1 MDKKRQGRRK
11 ELIKEGKF
19 GPQEA
24 ISLITII
31 IVTGGVCFTS
41 PSSVAGYVGTA
52 AWYMTLISAATAALG
67 FTFVYLLLKR
77 FPGKNIVEIFE
88 ITLGRFLGFIFS
100 GLLLALFL
108 LSPATILR
116 EFTEVSKVYVF
127 PLSPPSYIM
136 GLFIIGVML
145 LGILGLETQARFSRL
160 VAPILLVT
168 FVVGLILASQNYDLY
183 KLTPILGYGIKRTI
197 YHGLTRSSVYGY
209 AVILAVIASSLQGTK
224 HIKKI
229 GYISIV
235 ASGILV
241 SAATLAFTLT
251 FPYYTAKEVTAP
263 LYQMMALVDYGRFFQ
278 RFDALFFFV
287 WDISTLIT
295 VSLELYIAASI
306 YCKMFRIQNIKP
318 VIIPFSIIMFTIA
331 LIPKDFGTLMSGYDN
346 LIREY
351 GWTVFY
357 ILPIIALIAAKLRG
371 KKGEGEHA

>member
-1 MDKKRQGRRK
+1 M
-11 ELIKEGKF
+11 IKEGKF

-24 ISLITII
+24 ISLITIT
-31 IVTGGVCFTS
+31 IVTMVFFTS
-41 PSSVAGYVGTA
+41 PSSLARVVGTA
-52 AWYMTLISAATAALG
+52 TWYMTLISAATAALG

-108 LSPATILR
+108 LCPATLLR
-116 EFTEVSKVYVF
+116 DFTEIMKVYVF

-136 GLFIIGVML
+136 GFFIIGVIL

-160 VAPILLVT
+160 VAPILLVA
-168 FVVGLILASQNYDLY
+168 FVAALILASQNYDLY
-183 KLTPILGYGIKRTI
+183 KLTPILGYGIKSTI
-197 YHGLTRSSVYGY
+197 YHGLTRSSVYGFV
-209 AVILAVIASSLQGTK
+209 VILAVIASSLQGTK

-241 SAATLAFTLT
+241 SAAVLAFTLT
-251 FPYYTAKEVTAP
+251 FPYSTAEEVTSP
-263 LYQMMALVDYGRFFQ
+263 LYQMMALIDYGRFVQ
-278 RFDALFFFV
+278 RFDALFFFI
-287 WDISTLIT
+287 WDISTLIA

-306 YCKMFRIQNIKP
+306 YCKMFRIQDIRP
-318 VIIPFSIIMFTIA
+318 VIISLSIIMFTIA
-331 LIPKDFGTLMSGYDN
+331 LIPKDLETVLSGCNLMQ
-346 LIREY
+346 EY

-357 ILPIIALIAAKLRG
+357 IPPIIALIAAKLRG

>member
-24 ISLITII
+24 ISLITIT
-31 IVTGGVCFTS
+31 IVTMVFFTS
-41 PSSVAGYVGTA
+41 PSSLARVVGTA
-52 AWYMTLISAATAALG
+52 TWYMTLISAATAALG

-108 LSPATILR
+108 LCPATLLR
-116 EFTEVSKVYVF
+116 DFTEIMKVYVF

-136 GLFIIGVML
+136 GFFIIGVIL

-160 VAPILLVT
+160 VAPILLVA
-168 FVVGLILASQNYDLY
+168 FVAALILASQNYDLY
-183 KLTPILGYGIKRTI
+183 KLTPILGYGIKSTI
-197 YHGLTRSSVYGY
+197 YHGLTRSSVYGFV
-209 AVILAVIASSLQGTK
+209 VILAVIASSLQGTK

-241 SAATLAFTLT
+241 SAAVLAFTLT
-251 FPYYTAKEVTAP
+251 FPYSTAEEVTSP
-263 LYQMMALVDYGRFFQ
+263 LYQMMALIDYGRFVQ
-278 RFDALFFFV
+278 RFDALFFFI
-287 WDISTLIT
+287 WDISTLIA

-306 YCKMFRIQNIKP
+306 YCKMFRIQDIRP
-318 VIIPFSIIMFTIA
+318 VIISLSIIMFTIA
-331 LIPKDFGTLMSGYDN
+331 LIPKDLETVLSGCNLMQ
-346 LIREY
+346 EY

-357 ILPIIALIAAKLRG
+357 IPPIIALIAAKLRG

>member
-24 ISLITII
+24 ISLITIT
-31 IVTGGVCFTS
+31 IVSRVFLTS
-41 PSSVAGYVGTA
+41 PSIIARYVGTA
-52 AWYMTLISAATAALG
+52 AWYMILISAATAALG

-116 EFTEVSKVYVF
+116 EFTEVTKVYVF

-136 GLFIIGVML
+136 GLFIIGVIF

-235 ASGILV
+235 ASGIL
-241 SAATLAFTLT
+241 
-251 FPYYTAKEVTAP
+251 
-263 LYQMMALVDYGRFFQ
+263 
-278 RFDALFFFV
+278 
-287 WDISTLIT
+287 IS

-331 LIPKDFGTLMSGYDN
+331 MIPKDFGTLISGYTN
-346 LIREY
+346 LIAEY
-351 GWTVFY
+351 SWTVFY
-357 ILPIIALIAAKLRG
+357 ILPIIALITAKLRG

>member
-24 ISLITII
+24 ISLITIT
-31 IVTGGVCFTS
+31 IVSRVFLTS
-41 PSSVAGYVGTA
+41 PSIIARYVGTA

-108 LSPATILR
+108 LSPATTLR
-116 EFTEVSKVYVF
+116 EFTEVMKVYVL

-136 GLFIIGVML
+136 GFFIIGVIL

-160 VAPILLVT
+160 VAPILLFA
-168 FVVGLILASQNYDLY
+168 FVAGLILASQNYDLHR
-183 KLTPILGYGIKRTI
+183 LTPILGYGIKRTI
-197 YHGLTRSSVYGY
+197 HHGLTRSSAYGY

-235 ASGILV
+235 ASGILI
-241 SAATLAFTLT
+241 SAALLAFTLT
-251 FPYYTAKEVTAP
+251 FPYYIAEEVTSP
-263 LYQMMALVDYGRFFQ
+263 LYQMTTLIDYGRFIQ
-278 RFDALFFFV
+278 RLDPLFIFL
-287 WDISTLIT
+287 WNISTLIA

-306 YCKMFRIQNIKP
+306 YCKMFRIQDIRP
-318 VIIPFSIIMFTIA
+318 VIISLSIIMFTIA
-331 LIPKDFGTLMSGYDN
+331 LIPKDIETIAFGYAN
-346 LIREY
+346 LIMEY
-351 GWTVFY
+351 GWTVLY
-357 ILPIIALIAAKLRG
+357 ISPIIALIVAKLRG
-371 KKGEGEHA
+371 KKGEREHV

>member
-1 MDKKRQGRRK
+1 M
-11 ELIKEGKF
+11 IKEGKF

-24 ISLITII
+24 ISLITIT
-31 IVTGGVCFTS
+31 IVTRMFFTS
-41 PSSVAGYVGTA
+41 PSILIRYVGTA
-52 AWYMTLISAATAALG
+52 TWYMTLISAATAAVG

-116 EFTEVSKVYVF
+116 EFTEVMKVYVV

-136 GLFIIGVML
+136 GFFIIGVIL

-160 VAPILLVT
+160 VAPILLVA
-168 FVVGLILASQNYDLY
+168 FVAGLILASLNYDLY
-183 KLTPILGYGIKRTI
+183 RLTPILGYGIKTTI

-241 SAATLAFTLT
+241 SAALLAFTLT
-251 FPYYTAKEVTAP
+251 FPYYIAEEVTSP
-263 LYQMMALVDYGRFFQ
+263 LYQITTLIDYGRFIQ
-278 RFDALFFFV
+278 RLDPLFIFI
-287 WDISTLIT
+287 WNISTLIA

-306 YCKMFRIQNIKP
+306 YCRMFRIQNIKP

-331 LIPKDFGTLMSGYDN
+331 LIPKDLETLMSGYVN

-357 ILPIIALIAAKLRG
+357 IPPIIALIAAKLRG

>member
-24 ISLITII
+24 ISLITIT
-31 IVTGGVCFTS
+31 IVTMVFFTS
-41 PSSVAGYVGTA
+41 PSSLARVVGTA
-52 AWYMTLISAATAALG
+52 TWYMTLISAATAALG

-108 LSPATILR
+108 LSPATLLR
-116 EFTEVSKVYVF
+116 DFTEIMKVYVF

-136 GLFIIGVML
+136 GFFIIGVIL

-160 VAPILLVT
+160 VAPILLVA
-168 FVVGLILASQNYDLY
+168 FVAALILASQNYDLY
-183 KLTPILGYGIKRTI
+183 RLTPILGYGIKRTI
-197 YHGLTRSSVYGY
+197 HHGLTRSSVYGY
-209 AVILAVIASSLQGTK
+209 VVILAVIASSLQGTK

-241 SAATLAFTLT
+241 SAASLAFTLT
-251 FPYYTAKEVTAP
+251 FPYSTAEEVTSP
-263 LYQMMALVDYGRFFQ
+263 LYQMMALIDYGRFVQ
-278 RFDALFFFV
+278 RFDALFFFI
-287 WDISTLIT
+287 WDISTLIA

-306 YCKMFRIQNIKP
+306 YCKMFRIQDIRP
-318 VIIPFSIIMFTIA
+318 VIISLSIIMFTIA
-331 LIPKDFGTLMSGYDN
+331 LIPKDLETVLSGYAN
-346 LIREY
+346 LIGEY

-357 ILPIIALIAAKLRG
+357 IPPIIALIAAKLRG

>member
-116 EFTEVSKVYVF
+116 EFTEVTKVYVF

-241 SAATLAFTLT
+241 A
-251 FPYYTAKEVTAP
+251 
-263 LYQMMALVDYGRFFQ
+263 
-278 RFDALFFFV
+278 
-287 WDISTLIT
+287 

-331 LIPKDFGTLMSGYDN
+331 MIPKDFGTLISGYIN
-346 LIREY
+346 LIAEY

-357 ILPIIALIAAKLRG
+357 ILPIIALITAKLRG

>member
-1 MDKKRQGRRK
+1 MDKKRQGRGK

-19 GPQEA
+19 GSQEA
-24 ISLITII
+24 ISLITIT
-31 IVTGGVCFTS
+31 IVTRVFFIS
-41 PSSVAGYVGTA
+41 PSILVRYVGTTT
-52 AWYMTLISAATAALG
+52 WYMTLISAATAAVG
-67 FTFVYLLLKR
+67 FSFVYLLLKR
-77 FPGKNIVEIFE
+77 FPGKNIIEIFE

-108 LSPATILR
+108 LSPATMLR
-116 EFTEVSKVYVF
+116 EFMEVMKVYVL

-136 GLFIIGVML
+136 GFFIIGVIL

-160 VAPILLVT
+160 VAPILLVA
-168 FVVGLILASQNYDLY
+168 FVAGLILASQNYELHR
-183 KLTPILGYGIKRTI
+183 LTPILGYGIKRTI
-197 YHGLTRSSVYGY
+197 HHGLTGSSGYGY

-241 SAATLAFTLT
+241 SAALLAFTLT
-251 FPYYTAKEVTAP
+251 FPYYIAEEVTSP
-263 LYQMMALVDYGRFFQ
+263 LYQITTLIDYGRFIQ
-278 RFDALFFFV
+278 RLDPLFIFV
-287 WDISTLIT
+287 WNLSTLIA

-306 YCKMFRIQNIKP
+306 YCRMFRIQNIKP

-331 LIPKDFGTLMSGYDN
+331 LIPKDLETLMSGYVN
-346 LIREY
+346 LIMEY

-357 ILPIIALIAAKLRG
+357 IPPIIALIAAKLRG
-371 KKGEGEHA
+371 KKGEVEHA

>member
-24 ISLITII
+24 ISLITIT
-31 IVTGGVCFTS
+31 IVIRVFFTS
-41 PSSVAGYVGTA
+41 PSSLARAVGTA

-108 LSPATILR
+108 LSPATMLR
-116 EFTEVSKVYVF
+116 DFTEVMKVYVF

-136 GLFIIGVML
+136 GLFIIGVIF

-160 VAPILLVT
+160 VAPILLVA
-168 FVVGLILASQNYDLY
+168 FVAVLILASQNYELY
-183 KLTPILGYGIKRTI
+183 RLTPILGYGIKATI
-197 YHGLTRSSVYGY
+197 YHGLTRSSGYGY
-209 AVILAVIASSLQGTK
+209 VVILAVIASSLQGTK

-235 ASGILV
+235 ASGILI
-241 SAATLAFTLT
+241 SASFLAFTLT
-251 FPYYTAKEVTAP
+251 FPYFTAAEVTSP
-263 LYQMMALVDYGRFFQ
+263 LYQMTALIDYGRFIQ
-278 RFDALFFFV
+278 RIDPIFLIIWSISAL
-287 WDISTLIT
+287 IA
-295 VSLELYIAASI
+295 VSFELYIAASI

-331 LIPKDFGTLMSGYDN
+331 MIPKDFGTLISGYTN
-346 LIREY
+346 LIAEY
-351 GWTVFY
+351 SWTVFY

-371 KKGEGEHA
+371 KKGEREHA

>member
-1 MDKKRQGRRK
+1 
-11 ELIKEGKF
+11 
-19 GPQEA
+19 
-24 ISLITII
+24 
-31 IVTGGVCFTS
+31 
-41 PSSVAGYVGTA
+41 
-52 AWYMTLISAATAALG
+52 
-67 FTFVYLLLKR
+67 
-77 FPGKNIVEIFE
+77 
-88 ITLGRFLGFIFS
+88 
-100 GLLLALFL
+100 
-108 LSPATILR
+108 
-116 EFTEVSKVYVF
+116 
-127 PLSPPSYIM
+127 
-136 GLFIIGVML
+136 
-145 LGILGLETQARFSRL
+145 
-160 VAPILLVT
+160 
-168 FVVGLILASQNYDLY
+168 LASQNYDLY

-197 YHGLTRSSVYGY
+197 HYGLTRSSIYGY

-241 SAATLAFTLT
+241 SVAFLAFTLT
-251 FPYYTAKEVTAP
+251 FPYYTAEEVTAP
-263 LYQMMALVDYGRFFQ
+263 LYQMMALIDYGRFFQ
-278 RFDALFFFV
+278 RFDALFFFI